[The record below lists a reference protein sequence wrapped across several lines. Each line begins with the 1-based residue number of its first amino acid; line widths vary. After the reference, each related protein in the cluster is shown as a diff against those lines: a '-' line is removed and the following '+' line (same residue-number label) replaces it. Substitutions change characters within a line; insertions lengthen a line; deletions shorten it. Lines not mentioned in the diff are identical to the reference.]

1 MRRALG
7 EGAQSELCTPG
18 DLKRFQAKWTSMA
31 AAPSK
36 AKAKARNPI
45 VAVDDICA
53 LRYFVEVRE
62 QGKPADVAGYR

>member
-1 MRRALG
+1 
-7 EGAQSELCTPG
+7 
-18 DLKRFQAKWTSMA
+18 MA